1 MFYFELTIRCEL
13 RSAEVPSK
21 WGVSKQYLCN
31 VWNTYIHSNYILL
44 CGTSVCR
51 LPNALPDASRM
62 SANLKPQFP
71 YKCTNL
77 VAWSTESHEDRPQL
91 PSRESRKLLTKWWT
105 HLWVMWAL
113 DWTGGVAVWPGGLAG
128 RRGPPEP
135 PAPGA
140 SQAACNIRQPN
151 APPML
156 QESSLFSR
164 SFWTNYSS
172 CSLSL
177 TSLHS
182 SPVART
188 RLV

>member
-1 MFYFELTIRCEL
+1 MSGT
-13 RSAEVPSK
+13 P
-21 WGVSKQYLCN
+21 
-31 VWNTYIHSNYILL
+31 TYILITYCFAVLL
-44 CGTSVCR
+44 FVGYLMLYPMLREWVQTWNHNS
-51 LPNALPDASRM
+51 LT
-62 SANLKPQFP
+62 
-71 YKCTNL
+71 KCTNL

-91 PSRESRKLLTKWWT
+91 PSRESRKLFTKWWT